1 VRPRGKKPQF
11 SPEQSIDQY
20 TRAQLVQMIRW
31 VESDGCLRT
40 DEELVTEVI
49 EALGF
54 KRRGSRIVA
63 AIQAAL
69 PYARR

>member
-1 VRPRGKKPQF
+1 
-11 SPEQSIDQY
+11 
-20 TRAQLVQMIRW
+20 MIRW

-54 KRRGSRIVA
+54 KRRGNRIVA
-63 AIQAAL
+63 AIQAAIL
-69 PYARR
+69 YARR